1 MKNFKYLFLLTVIL
15 SCASNFE
22 SISEEEVMI
31 DSLKSELNSKDKV
44 LKYLE
49 FNKEN
54 NDSIVN
60 QYALYIQK
68 IKENIKEINKQELAI
83 NNSKK
88 NLDFITKDTLDIINS
103 IRILSSK
110 LLENETMIAEL
121 NTAVSLEKSKN
132 SEFAIKVSSL
142 SVEIAK
148 SNREVYF
155 LREELSS
162 MNASFEA
169 IFNKYTLQN
178 KKINKLNDKLN
189 EVAYA
194 IGTKSELLNNNVLTK
209 SGGLIGIGKSRKLN
223 SNMNTNYFTYS
234 TKQDVNSIILG
245 YKTIRVMTSHPS
257 ESYTFS
263 DNNNDIIDSLVIID
277 KSLFWKNSKFLVLE
291 VK

>member
-1 MKNFKYLFLLTVIL
+1 M
-15 SCASNFE
+15 
-22 SISEEEVMI
+22 
-31 DSLKSELNSKDKV
+31 
-44 LKYLE
+44 
-49 FNKEN
+49 
-54 NDSIVN
+54 
-60 QYALYIQK
+60 
-68 IKENIKEINKQELAI
+68 

-88 NLDFITKDTLDIINS
+88 NPDFITKDTLDIINS

-223 SNMNTNYFTYS
+223 SDMNTNYFTYA
-234 TKQDVNSIILG
+234 TKQDVNSVILG
-245 YKTIRVMTSHPS
+245 YKSVRIMTSHPS
-257 ESYTFS
+257 DSYSFS
-263 DNNNDIIDSLVIID
+263 NNNNDIIDSLVIID

>member
-44 LKYLE
+44 LKSLE

-245 YKTIRVMTSHPS
+245 YKTIK
-257 ESYTFS
+257 
-263 DNNNDIIDSLVIID
+263 I
-277 KSLFWKNSKFLVLE
+277 LE
-291 VK
+291 T

>member
-15 SCASNFE
+15 SCASNFD

-110 LLENETMIAEL
+110 LLENETMIAYL
-121 NTAVSLEKSKN
+121 
-132 SEFAIKVSSL
+132 
-142 SVEIAK
+142 
-148 SNREVYF
+148 F
-155 LREELSS
+155 L
-162 MNASFEA
+162 
-169 IFNKYTLQN
+169 
-178 KKINKLNDKLN
+178 
-189 EVAYA
+189 
-194 IGTKSELLNNNVLTK
+194 
-209 SGGLIGIGKSRKLN
+209 
-223 SNMNTNYFTYS
+223 
-234 TKQDVNSIILG
+234 
-245 YKTIRVMTSHPS
+245 
-257 ESYTFS
+257 
-263 DNNNDIIDSLVIID
+263 
-277 KSLFWKNSKFLVLE
+277 
-291 VK
+291 

>member
-1 MKNFKYLFLLTVIL
+1 MDKQARQIDEVLPGAEVKRVGEGIQLVLNENAVRFTPAGYPATVIGGRVYVGDGL
-15 SCASNFE
+15 WPAGSW
-22 SISEEEVMI
+22 
-31 DSLKSELNSKDKV
+31 
-44 LKYLE
+44 YG
-49 FNKEN
+49 
-54 NDSIVN
+54 
-60 QYALYIQK
+60 
-68 IKENIKEINKQELAI
+68 
-83 NNSKK
+83 
-88 NLDFITKDTLDIINS
+88 
-103 IRILSSK
+103 
-110 LLENETMIAEL
+110 
-121 NTAVSLEKSKN
+121 

-223 SNMNTNYFTYS
+223 SDMNTNYFTYA
-234 TKQDVNSIILG
+234 TKQDVNSVILG
-245 YKTIRVMTSHPS
+245 YKSVRIMTSHPS
-257 ESYTFS
+257 DSYSFS
-263 DNNNDIIDSLVIID
+263 NNNNDIIDSLVIID

>member
-1 MKNFKYLFLLTVIL
+1 MKNFKYLFLLTVIF
-15 SCASNFE
+15 SCGSNFD
-22 SISEEEVMI
+22 SISDEEVMI

-44 LKYLE
+44 LKSFE

-88 NLDFITKDTLDIINS
+88 NPDFITKDTLDIINS

-132 SEFAIKVSSL
+132 SEFSIKVSSL

-223 SNMNTNYFTYS
+223 SDMNTNYFTYA
-234 TKQDVNSIILG
+234 TKQDVNSVILG
-245 YKTIRVMTSHPS
+245 YKSVRIMTSHPS
-257 ESYTFS
+257 DSYSFS
-263 DNNNDIIDSLVIID
+263 NNNNDIIDSLVIID

>member
-44 LKYLE
+44 LKSLE

-121 NTAVSLEKSKN
+121 NTAVNLEKSKN

-257 ESYTFS
+257 DSYTFS

-277 KSLFWKNSKFLVLE
+277 KNLFWKNSKFLVLE

>member
-1 MKNFKYLFLLTVIL
+1 MKNFKYLFLLTVIF
-15 SCASNFE
+15 SCGSNFD
-22 SISEEEVMI
+22 SISDEEVMI

-44 LKYLE
+44 LKSFE

-88 NLDFITKDTLDIINS
+88 NPDFITKDTLDIINS

-132 SEFAIKVSSL
+132 SEFSIKVSSL

-223 SNMNTNYFTYS
+223 SDMNTNYFTYA
-234 TKQDVNSIILG
+234 TKQDVNSVILG
-245 YKTIRVMTSHPS
+245 YKSVRIMTSHPS
-257 ESYTFS
+257 DSYKFS
-263 DNNNDIIDSLVIID
+263 NNNNDNIDSIVIID